1 MQHHVAFLLLNQ
13 HCAHY
18 LLIEKSGF
26 AWYYVITARE
36 TKTNNK
42 TKKEEK
48 AMIATIVAGAI
59 AGGLGLGLGYLG
71 IYLFTKI
78 G

>member
-1 MQHHVAFLLLNQ
+1 MQHHAAHLLLTQQNVII
-13 HCAHY
+13 
-18 LLIEKSGF
+18 LTIEKSAD

-48 AMIATIVAGAI
+48 AMIATIVAGAV
-59 AGGLGLGLGYLG
+59 AGGLGLGLGYLS

-78 G
+78 